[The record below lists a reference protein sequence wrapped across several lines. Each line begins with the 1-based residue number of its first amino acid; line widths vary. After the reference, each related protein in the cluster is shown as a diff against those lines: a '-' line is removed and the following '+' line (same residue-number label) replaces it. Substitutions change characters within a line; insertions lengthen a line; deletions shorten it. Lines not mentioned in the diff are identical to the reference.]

1 MHNLCYA
8 DVARPTA
15 LLKDFF
21 ASGIMF
27 DGLNNVLTIRDLCS
41 VLRIGKNTAYD
52 LVNSGQIKSVR
63 IKNRIRIPKQFLIQY
78 VLQNSE
84 QFNTG

>member
-1 MHNLCYA
+1 
-8 DVARPTA
+8 
-15 LLKDFF
+15 
-21 ASGIMF
+21 MF

-52 LVNSGQIKSVR
+52 LVNSGQIKCVR
-63 IKNRIRIPKQFLIQY
+63 IKNRIRIPKQFLIEYIQ
-78 VLQNSE
+78 QNSE